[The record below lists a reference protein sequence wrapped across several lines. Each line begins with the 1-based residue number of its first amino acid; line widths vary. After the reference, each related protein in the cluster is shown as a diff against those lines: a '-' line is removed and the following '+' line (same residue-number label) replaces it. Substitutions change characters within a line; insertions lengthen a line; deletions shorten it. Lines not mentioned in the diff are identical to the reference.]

1 MDRRP
6 FEVKRVMTLVA
17 VLCGSVTASAEAET
31 SYLGPGAIA
40 ATADAKTI
48 YVGCED
54 SREVLFIN
62 IETGKIVQRIETP
75 GRPTALLLGENEG
88 ELFVA
93 CASPRS
99 IVLKLEV
106 ATGRTLM
113 QFAAGHTA
121 SALALDEERGRLY
134 VCNRFDNDVSIF
146 DTTSARLLASV
157 PVDREPID
165 IALADGGETVVVAN
179 HLANRRTNVEVTEG
193 IHPALTL
200 IDANTHATKS
210 IPLPSGANSIR
221 GICVAPDG
229 RHVFVT
235 HLLSNFQELPIRVT
249 MGWINTNVVSVV
261 DLERMEVCEA
271 VGLDDTDLGAA
282 NPWGVCLAQG
292 GKTVCVSLSG
302 THQLAH
308 IPVKLLLDKDAQ
320 REMAPMMGAWPVYT
334 GLGDTYW
341 SRIAVGG
348 NGPRG
353 VTAVGNMVFVTQYFS
368 DSVFTIDLSAGG
380 DEAIRTI
387 PLGPA
392 PKLSLERQGELYFH
406 DATLCYRRW
415 QSCASCH
422 PDGRA
427 DALTWDLLNDGVGN
441 PKNTK
446 SLLLSHETPPSMAT
460 GVRAKAEVAVRKG
473 MTHILF
479 AHRPPEEIHVA
490 LDAYLRSLKPISSP
504 HLIDGQLSPA
514 ATRGQKLFES
524 KEVGCYR
531 CHPAPLFTD
540 MKLHRITPNSLGGDT
555 RFDTP
560 SLIETWRTGPYLHDG
575 RYTTIEQLLRDGK
588 HGLNDAKLER
598 LSEQDV
604 KDLAEYVLSL

>member
-1 MDRRP
+1 MNRLFLIAAFCVCSAMVAESATHLGP
-6 FEVKRVMTLVA
+6 SAVA
-17 VLCGSVTASAEAET
+17 VG
-31 SYLGPGAIA
+31 
-40 ATADAKTI
+40 DNAKTI
-48 YVGCED
+48 WVACAD
-54 SREVLFIN
+54 SREVLWVKPA
-62 IETGKIVQRIETP
+62 TGTITRRVETP
-75 GRPTALLLGENEG
+75 GEPTDLLLNSDDGTM
-88 ELFVA
+88 FVA
-93 CASPRS
+93 CASPYS
-99 IVLKLEV
+99 IILKLD
-106 ATGRTLM
+106 AITGRTIRRYT
-113 QFAAGHTA
+113 AGHTA
-121 SALALDEERGRLY
+121 SAVAFDEDQRRLY
-134 VCNRFDNDVSIF
+134 VCNRFNNDVSII
-146 DTTSARLLASV
+146 DEPTGRLLARV

-165 IALADGGETVVVAN
+165 IAVANGGKTIVVAN
-179 HLANRRTNVEVTEG
+179 HLANQRTNVDVTEG
-193 IHPALTL
+193 IHPLLTL
-200 IDANTHATKS
+200 IDAETQATKN

-221 GICVAPDG
+221 GLCVAPGG

-261 DLERMEVCEA
+261 DLKEKKVCEA

-282 NPWGVCLAQG
+282 NPWGICLAEG
-292 GKTVCVSLSG
+292 GESVCVSLSG
-302 THQLAH
+302 THQVAH
-308 IPVKLLLDKDAQ
+308 ISVKTLLDRNAQ

-341 SRIAVGG
+341 SRVAVTG
-348 NGPRG
+348 NGPRYVAAAG
-353 VTAVGNMVFVTQYFS
+353 SKVFVTQHFS
-368 DSVFTIDLSAGG
+368 DSICMIDLSSPA
-380 DEAIRTI
+380 DSKLETI
-387 PLGPA
+387 PLGP
-392 PKLSLERQGELYFH
+392 PPEPTLERRGERYFH

-446 SLLLSHETPPSMAT
+446 SLLLSHQTPPSMAT

-479 AHRPPEEIHVA
+479 AHRPPAAINEAI
-490 LDAYLRSLKPISSP
+490 DAYLRSLTPTPSP
-504 HLIDGQLSPA
+504 RLVEGEFSESA
-514 ATRGQKLFES
+514 NRGRELFES

-540 MKLHRITPNSLGGDT
+540 MKLHRITPNALGGDV

-575 RYTTIEQLLRDGK
+575 RYTTIEKLLREGK
-588 HGLNDAKLER
+588 HGLSDMKLER
-598 LSEQDV
+598 LSDQNM